1 MPQPV
6 WSKQQ
11 KFISHSSGG
20 WKSKIKNPEGL
31 VSGENS
37 LWLANG
43 HLFLVCVFLV
53 SFSFLIRTS
62 VQLD

>member
-1 MPQPV
+1 MPQTV

-11 KFISHSSGG
+11 KFISRSSGG

-43 HLFLVCVFLV
+43 RLFLVCVFVV
-53 SFSFLIRTS
+53 SLSFLIRTS